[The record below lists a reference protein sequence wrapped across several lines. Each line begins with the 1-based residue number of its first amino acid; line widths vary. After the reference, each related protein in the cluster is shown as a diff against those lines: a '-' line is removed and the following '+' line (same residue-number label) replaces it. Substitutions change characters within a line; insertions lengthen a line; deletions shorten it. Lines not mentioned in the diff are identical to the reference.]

1 VRLKASPEATISV
14 RVSTRAVAVPSPR
27 AAKRLPDAE
36 SATAVTLRALLGSRM
51 IVWGAGLLALA
62 LFGRNLQ
69 VIAAMDATH
78 LTEPFSSGAANFVF
92 APAARWDSVWY
103 LAIAHGGYFS
113 RSSSAYFPLYPIL
126 IHVATALFRSALL
139 AGTVISAVSMT
150 VALYVLYLLS
160 RLDLSEAQ
168 ARATVMLVAFFPTA
182 FFLSAVYTE
191 ALFLALSVGAIYA
204 ARLDRWAWAG
214 ALGALAS
221 ATRPS
226 GFLILLPLA
235 WLYFYGPRSA
245 APLDQRAPRWRPRY
259 AACRS
264 AIWLGLVPVGI
275 LVYLGYLWVAHHA
288 PLAPFQVELEWGRKF
303 AGPFGAVV
311 KAVVGVPGDLHR
323 ELTRSTVSVGAG
335 DPISWTTHNLI
346 DLGFLAFAAAGLALS
361 WRRVP
366 VAYFAY
372 AVALLVEALSYP
384 IAAEPLE
391 SFSRYLLTMF
401 PLFMGWGAWLG
412 PRPRLNRWIICTSG
426 LLLAA
431 FSGLWAFWA
440 WVA

>member
-1 VRLKASPEATISV
+1 
-14 RVSTRAVAVPSPR
+14 VSTRAVALPSLR
-27 AAKRLPDAE
+27 AAKPLPDAE
-36 SATAVTLRALLGSRM
+36 AATAVTMRALLGSRL
-51 IVWGAGLLALA
+51 IVWGAGLFALA

-69 VIAAMDATH
+69 VIAAMDANH
-78 LTEPFSSGAANFVF
+78 LTEPFSSAAANFAF

-113 RSSSAYFPLYPIL
+113 RPSSAYFPLYPFL
-126 IHVATALFRSALL
+126 IHTSTVLFRSALL
-139 AGTVISAVSMT
+139 AGTVISVVSMT

-160 RLDLSEAQ
+160 RLDLGEAQ
-168 ARATVMLVAFFPTA
+168 ARATVMLVAFFPMA

-191 ALFLALSVGAIYA
+191 ALYLLLSVGAIYA

-214 ALGALAS
+214 VLGALAS

-235 WLYFYGPRSA
+235 WLYLYGPRDA
-245 APLDQRAPRWRPRY
+245 APLEQCPARWRPRY
-259 AACRS
+259 AVSRS
-264 AIWLGLVPVGI
+264 VIWLALVPVGI
-275 LVYLGYLWVAHHA
+275 LAYLGYLWAAHHA

-311 KAVVGVPGDLHR
+311 KALVGVPGDLHR
-323 ELTRSTVSVGAG
+323 ELTHSTVSVGAG
-335 DPISWTTHNLI
+335 DPISWTTHNFI

-366 VAYFAY
+366 RAYFAY
-372 AVALLVEALSYP
+372 AVVLLVEALSYP

-391 SFSRYLLTMF
+391 SFPRYVLAMF

-412 PRPRLNRWIICTSG
+412 PRPRLNRSVICVSA